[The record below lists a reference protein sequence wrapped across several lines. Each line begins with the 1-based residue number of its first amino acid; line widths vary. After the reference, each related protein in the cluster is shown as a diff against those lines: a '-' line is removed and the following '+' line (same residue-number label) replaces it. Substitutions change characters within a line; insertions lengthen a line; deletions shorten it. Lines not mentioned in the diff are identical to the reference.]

1 MTKPWSGIKP
11 KRQANAKANPTMA
24 RRIVIIGANA
34 SGVEAASAARKKD
47 RTAEITLVTQEKNA
61 GYSRCGL
68 PFVIGG
74 QIANFKDLIVYPPA
88 YFQML
93 KLNLRTETKATA
105 INTKDKTVTIQ
116 IKEGTTETLPYD
128 SLVIATGADSFMP
141 PIKGKE
147 KQGILSLRGIE
158 DGEKI
163 EAAVRA
169 GAKSAVIMGAGLIG
183 LEVGVGLIERG
194 LKVAVVEMLPQILP
208 QLLDADMAKLV
219 QQHLEEKGM
228 RILLGKGVEEFLGE
242 DKVTAVKAGDDVIEA
257 DLFISAFGVRAN
269 TKLAVEA
276 GIPLGESKAI
286 KTNGRMETDVKDV
299 YAVGDC
305 AEAPNIVTHRPMCAQ
320 LGTIAVRQG
329 KVAGA
334 NAGGDYS
341 LFSGVLASAVTRLF
355 EIEAGNTGLT
365 ETAAQRN
372 RIEVVTGAI
381 SSKTKADYFPG
392 AKPIKVKLV
401 VEKESQ
407 RIIGAQVIGGEEVT
421 QRINCLSFA
430 IQQGM
435 TVRELAKAD
444 TAYAPPLCET
454 WEPMVLAAEMV
465 LMKLR

>member
-1 MTKPWSGIKP
+1 
-11 KRQANAKANPTMA
+11 MA
-24 RRIVIIGANA
+24 RRVVIIGANA
-34 SGVEAASAARKKD
+34 AGVEAASAARKKD
-47 RTAEITLVTQEKNA
+47 RAAEITLITQEKNA

-74 QIANFKDLIVYPPA
+74 HIANFKDLIVYPPA

-105 INTKDKTVTIQ
+105 INTNEKTVTIQ
-116 IKEGTTETLPYD
+116 TKDATAETLPYD

-147 KQGILSLRGIE
+147 KPGILSLRGIE

-163 EAAVRA
+163 DAAVKA
-169 GAKSAVIMGAGLIG
+169 GAKSAIIMGAGLIG
-183 LEVGVGLIERG
+183 LEVGVGLMERG
-194 LKVAVVEMLPQILP
+194 LKVTIVEMLPQILP

-219 QQHLEEKGM
+219 QDHLQEKGM
-228 RILLGKGVEEFLGE
+228 IILTSKGVEEFLGD
-242 DKVTAVKAGDDVIEA
+242 DKVTAIKAGGEVIEA
-257 DLFISAFGVRAN
+257 DMFISAFGVRAN
-269 TKLAVEA
+269 TKLAVDA
-276 GIPLGESKAI
+276 GIPLGETRAI

-305 AEAPNIVTHRPMCAQ
+305 AEGPNIITHRPTCAQ

-341 LFSGVLASAVTRLF
+341 QFSGVLASAVTRLF

-365 ETAAQRN
+365 ETAAARN
-372 RIEVVTGAI
+372 RLEVVTGAI

-392 AKPIKVKLV
+392 AKPIKSQTRRRKRIPTHSRRTSHRWRRSHPTHKL
-401 VEKESQ
+401 SQ
-407 RIIGAQVIGGEEVT
+407 LRHPKRHDCART
-421 QRINCLSFA
+421 SKSRHSLRA
-430 IQQGM
+430 
-435 TVRELAKAD
+435 
-444 TAYAPPLCET
+444 TAL
-454 WEPMVLAAEMV
+454 
-465 LMKLR
+465 

>member
-1 MTKPWSGIKP
+1 MV
-11 KRQANAKANPTMA
+11 RQ
-24 RRIVIIGANA
+24 IIIIGANA
-34 SGVEAASAARKKD
+34 SGVDAASAARKKD
-47 RTAEITLVTQEKNA
+47 RTAEITLISQEQSA

-74 QIANFKDLIVYPPA
+74 QIEHFYDLIVYPPA

-93 KLNLRTETKATA
+93 KVNLRCETKATA
-105 INTKDKTVTIQ
+105 INTKDKSVTIQ
-116 IKEGTTETLPYD
+116 TNDGAIETLPYD
-128 SLVIATGADSFMP
+128 ALVIATGADSFMP
-141 PIKGKE
+141 PIKGRE

-163 EAAVRA
+163 DSAVKA

-183 LEVGVGLIERG
+183 LELGVALIERG
-194 LKVAVVEMLPQILP
+194 LKVTVVEMLPQILP

-219 QQHLEEKGM
+219 QEHLESKGM
-228 RILLGKGVEEFLGE
+228 RIITSKGVEEFLGE
-242 DKVTAVKAGDDVIEA
+242 DKVTAIMAGGEKIEA
-257 DLFISAFGVRAN
+257 DMFISAFGVRAN
-269 TKLAVEA
+269 TKLAAEA
-276 GIPLGESKAI
+276 GIPLGETRSI
-286 KTNGRMETDVKDV
+286 KTNQRMETEVKDV

-305 AEAPNIVTHRPMCAQ
+305 AEATNIITHKPMCAQ

-341 LFSGVLASAVTRLF
+341 LFGGVLASAVTRLF

-365 ETAAQRN
+365 ETSAARN
-372 RIEVVTGAI
+372 RINVVTGAI
-381 SSKTKADYFPG
+381 SSKTRADYFPD

-407 RIIGAQVIGGEEVT
+407 RIVGGQVVGGEEVT
-421 QRINCLSFA
+421 QRINSLSFA

>member
-1 MTKPWSGIKP
+1 MV
-11 KRQANAKANPTMA
+11 
-24 RRIVIIGANA
+24 RRVVVIGANA
-34 SGVEAASAARKKD
+34 AGVEAASAARKKD
-47 RTAEITLVTQEKNA
+47 RTAEITLITQEKNA

-74 QIANFKDLIVYPPA
+74 HIANFRDLIVYPPA

-105 INTKDKTVTIQ
+105 INTKEKTVAVQT
-116 IKEGTTETLPYD
+116 KDAATETLPYD

-147 KQGILSLRGIE
+147 KLGILSLRGIE
-158 DGEKI
+158 DGEEI
-163 EAAVRA
+163 DAAVKA
-169 GAKSAVIMGAGLIG
+169 GAKSAIIMGAGLIG
-183 LEVGVGLIERG
+183 LEVGVGLMERG
-194 LKVAVVEMLPQILP
+194 LKVTIVEMLPQILP

-219 QQHLEEKGM
+219 QDHLQEKGM
-228 RILLGKGVEEFLGE
+228 IILTSKGVEEFLGD
-242 DKVTAVKAGDDVIEA
+242 DKVTAIKAGGEVIEA
-257 DLFISAFGVRAN
+257 DMFISAFGVRAN
-269 TKLAVEA
+269 TKLAVDA
-276 GIPLGESKAI
+276 GIPLGETRAI

-305 AEAPNIVTHRPMCAQ
+305 AEGPNIITHRPTCAQ

-341 LFSGVLASAVTRLF
+341 QFSGVLASAVTRLF

-365 ETAAQRN
+365 ETAAARN
-372 RIEVVTGAI
+372 RLEVVTGAI

-407 RIIGAQVIGGEEVT
+407 RIIGGQVIGGEEVT

-430 IQQGM
+430 IQKGM

-465 LMKLR
+465 LMKMR

>member
-1 MTKPWSGIKP
+1 MV
-11 KRQANAKANPTMA
+11 
-24 RRIVIIGANA
+24 RRIIVVGANA
-34 SGVEAASAARKKD
+34 AGVEAASAARKKD
-47 RTAEITLVTQEKNA
+47 RTAEITLVTLEKNA

-74 QIANFKDLIVYPPA
+74 VIRSFRDLIVYPPA

-93 KLNLRTETKATA
+93 KLNLRTETKVTA
-105 INTKDKTVTIQ
+105 VNTKEKTVAIV
-116 IKEGTTETLPYD
+116 GNNGATEALAYD
-128 SLVIATGADSFMP
+128 SLVLATGADAFMP
-141 PIKGKE
+141 PIKGRE
-147 KQGILSLRGIE
+147 KQGLLSLRGLE
-158 DGEKI
+158 DGERI
-163 EAAVRA
+163 DAAVKA

-183 LEVGVGLIERG
+183 LETGVALIERG
-194 LKVAVVEMLPQILP
+194 LKVTIVEMLPQILP
-208 QLLDADMAKLV
+208 QMLDADMATLV
-219 QQHLEEKGM
+219 QEHLEAKGM
-228 RILLGKGVEEFLGE
+228 LILTGKTVEEFLGD
-242 DKVTAVKAGDDVIEA
+242 DKVAGIMAGGERIEA

-269 TKLAVEA
+269 TKLAVDA
-276 GIPLGESKAI
+276 GIPLGETRAI
-286 KTNGRMETDVKDV
+286 KTNARMETDVKDV

-305 AEAPNIVTHRPMCAQ
+305 AESPNMITHKPTCAQ

-334 NAGGDYS
+334 NAAGDYA
-341 LFSGVLASAVTRLF
+341 LFTGILASAVTRLF
-355 EIEAGNTGLT
+355 EVEAGVTGLT
-365 ETAAQRN
+365 ENAAARN

-381 SSKTKADYFPG
+381 SSKTKADYYPT

-407 RIIGAQVIGGEEVT
+407 RIIGAQITGGEEVT
-421 QRINCLSFA
+421 QRINALSFA
-430 IQQGM
+430 IQKQM

>member
-1 MTKPWSGIKP
+1 
-11 KRQANAKANPTMA
+11 MA
-24 RRIVIIGANA
+24 RRILIIGANA

-47 RTAEITLVTQEKNA
+47 RTAEITLITQEANA

-74 QIANFKDLIVYPPA
+74 QIKCFRDLIVYQQA

-105 INTKDKTVTIQ
+105 INTKEKTVTIQ
-116 IKEGTTETLPYD
+116 TKTGETEALPYD
-128 SLVIATGADSFMP
+128 SLVIATGADSFTP
-141 PIKGKE
+141 PIKGRE
-147 KQGILSLRGIE
+147 KPGVLSLRGYE

-163 EAAVRA
+163 DAAVKA

-183 LEVGVGLIERG
+183 LEVGVGLMERG
-194 LKVAVVEMLPQILP
+194 LTVTVVEMLPQILP

-219 QQHLEEKGM
+219 QEHLEQKGM
-228 RILLGKGVEEFLGE
+228 RILTCKGVEEFLGE
-242 DKVTAVKAGDDVIEA
+242 QKVTAVMAGGEKIEA

-269 TKLAVEA
+269 TKLAVDA
-276 GIPLGESKAI
+276 GIPLGPTRAI

-305 AEAPNIVTHRPMCAQ
+305 AEAPNIITHLPTCAQ
-320 LGTIAVRQG
+320 LGTIAVREG

-334 NAGGDYS
+334 NAAGDYS
-341 LFSGVLASAVTRLF
+341 QFSGILASAVTRLF

-365 ETAAQRN
+365 ENAANRN
-372 RIEVVTGAI
+372 RIEVVVGAI
-381 SSKTKADYFPG
+381 TSKTKADYFPG
-392 AKPIKVKLV
+392 AKPIKIKLV

-407 RIIGAQVIGGEEVT
+407 RIIGGQVIGGEEVT

-430 IQQGM
+430 IQLGM

>member
-1 MTKPWSGIKP
+1 M
-11 KRQANAKANPTMA
+11 
-24 RRIVIIGANA
+24 
-34 SGVEAASAARKKD
+34 
-47 RTAEITLVTQEKNA
+47 LEKNA

-74 QIANFKDLIVYPPA
+74 VIPAFRDLIVYPPA

-93 KLNLRTETKATA
+93 KLNLRMETRVTA
-105 INTKDKTVTIQ
+105 INTKEKTVSI
-116 IKEGTTETLPYD
+116 ISKDGTAETLQYD
-128 SLVIATGADSFMP
+128 SLVIATGADAFIP

-147 KQGILSLRGIE
+147 KQGILTLRTLE
-158 DGEKI
+158 DGERI
-163 EAAVRA
+163 DAAVKA

-183 LEVGVGLIERG
+183 LETGVALIERG
-194 LKVAVVEMLPQILP
+194 LKVTIVEMLPQVLP
-208 QLLDADMAKLV
+208 QMLDADMAKQV
-219 QQHLEEKGM
+219 QEHLEAKGM
-228 RILLGKGVEEFLGE
+228 CILTGKTVEEFLGDE
-242 DKVTAVKAGDDVIEA
+242 KVTAISAGGQRIEA

-269 TKLAVEA
+269 TKLAVDA
-276 GIPLGESKAI
+276 GIPLGESRAI
-286 KTNGRMETDVKDV
+286 KTNARMETDVKDV

-305 AEAPNIVTHRPMCAQ
+305 AESPSILTHKPMCAQ

-334 NAGGDYS
+334 NAAGDYS
-341 LFSGVLASAVTRLF
+341 QFTGVLVSAVTRLF
-355 EIEAGNTGLT
+355 EIEAGATGLT
-365 ETAAQRN
+365 EAAAATN

-381 SSKTKADYFPG
+381 SSKTKADYYPS

-407 RIIGAQVIGGEEVT
+407 RIVGAQIIGGEEVT
-421 QRINCLSFA
+421 QRVNALSFA
-430 IQQGM
+430 IQKQM